1 MSENEQA
8 AKAEAPIFH
17 VVKLYL
23 KDLSFESPNAPESFS
38 VESEPKAEFNLDTKA
53 TQKDDDHYEVSLEV
67 NVKVASG
74 DGKILFMAEVSYGGL
89 FMVKNVPS
97 EHIPMVLGIDCPN
110 ILFPYVRQV
119 ISSVVLEGG
128 YKPMVL
134 DPINFAALFH
144 HAQQQKAAQQGE
156 KA

>member
-8 AKAEAPIFH
+8 AAEEAPVFH

-23 KDLSFESPNAPESFS
+23 KDLSFESPNAPESFA

-53 TQKDDDHYEVSLEV
+53 TKKDDDHYEVTLDV
-67 NVKVASG
+67 NVKVATPE
-74 DGKILFMAEVSYGGL
+74 GKSLFLAEVTYGGL
-89 FMVKNVPS
+89 FLVKNVPD

-110 ILFPYVRQV
+110 ILFPYVRQIV
-119 ISSVVLEGG
+119 SSVVLEGG

-134 DPINFAALFH
+134 DPINFAALFQ
-144 HAQQQKAAQQGE
+144 HAQQQKATQQEGN
-156 KA
+156 A